1 MEIQQ
6 SIEAGLKELLPVS
19 DPKKSIGL
27 AGGGGFDPIDEKDLT
42 AAYLP
47 AEALL
52 AGGGKRWRPLLAV
65 YCCGLCG
72 KEPNET
78 VLRLAVLPE
87 AVHNGTLIIDDIEDG
102 AVLRR
107 GAPCAHI
114 RFGTDAAVNSGNLL
128 YFLPTVLIDTAGLS
142 DSQKLGLYQIYSL
155 YMRRVHFGQ
164 ALDIEWHKTDKI
176 PSEEAYFQMCRLKT
190 GSLAAMAAQTG
201 VFLGGGTESQR
212 QAAAVI
218 AENIGVFFQIIDDVI
233 NLRTGNKGK
242 NRGDDIVERKKSLP
256 VLYYCRR
263 NDPAP
268 LLRLMKTASERG
280 YADARAEI
288 AEAVSLILAD
298 GADKEAEKTA
308 LALRDETAAL
318 LRKSF
323 PASEFSRRIEEMID
337 GFFREVAVSSKIGY
351 SES

>member
-1 MEIQQ
+1 MEILQ

-47 AEALL
+47 AETLL

-72 KEPNET
+72 KEPDET

-201 VFLGGGTESQR
+201 VFLGGGTEKQR

-280 YADARAEI
+280 YTDARSEI

-323 PASEFSRRIEEMID
+323 PVSEFSRRIEEMID

>member
-1 MEIQQ
+1 MEILQ

-78 VLRLAVLPE
+78 VLRLA
-87 AVHNGTLIIDDIEDG
+87 
-102 AVLRR
+102 
-107 GAPCAHI
+107 AHI

-190 GSLAAMAAQTG
+190 GSLAAMAAQIG

>member
-1 MEIQQ
+1 MEILQ

-47 AEALL
+47 AETLL

-72 KEPNET
+72 KEPDET

-201 VFLGGGTESQR
+201 VFLGGGTEKQR

-268 LLRLMKTASERG
+268 LLRLMKTTSERG

-323 PASEFSRRIEEMID
+323 PVSEFSLKIEEMID

>member
-1 MEIQQ
+1 MEILQ

-47 AEALL
+47 AETLL

-72 KEPNET
+72 KEPDET

-201 VFLGGGTESQR
+201 VFLGGGTEKQR

-280 YADARAEI
+280 YADARAEKLLYP
-288 AEAVSLILAD
+288 EAGKTTPSQESL
-298 GADKEAEKTA
+298 
-308 LALRDETAAL
+308 
-318 LRKSF
+318 
-323 PASEFSRRIEEMID
+323 PAR
-337 GFFREVAVSSKIGY
+337 
-351 SES
+351 

>member
-1 MEIQQ
+1 MEILQ

-47 AEALL
+47 AETLL

-72 KEPNET
+72 KEPDET

-201 VFLGGGTESQR
+201 VFLGGGTEKQR

-218 AENIGVFFQIIDDVI
+218 AENIGVFFQIVDDII

-268 LLRLMKTASERG
+268 Q
-280 YADARAEI
+280 
-288 AEAVSLILAD
+288 AVSLILSD

-308 LALRDETAAL
+308 LALRGETVAL

-323 PASEFSRRIEEMID
+323 PVSEFSRRIEEMID

>member
-1 MEIQQ
+1 MEILQ

-27 AGGGGFDPIDEKDLT
+27 AGGGGFDPIDKKDLT

-47 AEALL
+47 AETLL

-72 KEPNET
+72 KEPDET

-201 VFLGGGTESQR
+201 VFLGGGTEKQR

-280 YADARAEI
+280 YTDARSEI

-323 PASEFSRRIEEMID
+323 PVSEFSRRIEEMID

>member
-1 MEIQQ
+1 MEILQ

-47 AEALL
+47 AETLL

-72 KEPNET
+72 KTPDET

-201 VFLGGGTESQR
+201 VFLGGGTEKQR

-218 AENIGVFFQIIDDVI
+218 AENIGVFFQIVDDII

-242 NRGDDIVERKKSLP
+242 NRGDDIVEAVTPTPARKLPKRFPSSLP
-256 VLYYCRR
+256 TEPTKRPKKRR
-263 NDPAP
+263 SPYGTKPSLCCGKVFPLRSSPA
-268 LLRLMKTASERG
+268 G
-280 YADARAEI
+280 
-288 AEAVSLILAD
+288 
-298 GADKEAEKTA
+298 
-308 LALRDETAAL
+308 
-318 LRKSF
+318 
-323 PASEFSRRIEEMID
+323 
-337 GFFREVAVSSKIGY
+337 
-351 SES
+351 

>member
-1 MEIQQ
+1 MEILQ

-47 AEALL
+47 AETLL

-72 KEPNET
+72 KEPDET

-201 VFLGGGTESQR
+201 VFLGGGTEKQR

-280 YADARAEI
+280 YTDARAEI

-323 PASEFSRRIEEMID
+323 PASEFSLKIEEMID

>member
-1 MEIQQ
+1 MEILQ

-27 AGGGGFDPIDEKDLT
+27 VGGEGFEPIDNKDLA

-47 AEALL
+47 AETLL

-72 KEPNET
+72 KEPDET

-201 VFLGGGTESQR
+201 VFLGGGTEKQR

-280 YADARAEI
+280 YTDARSEI

-323 PASEFSRRIEEMID
+323 PVSEFSRRIEEMID

>member
-1 MEIQQ
+1 MEILQ

-47 AEALL
+47 AETLL

-72 KEPNET
+72 KEPDET

-114 RFGTDAAVNSGNLL
+114 RFGVDTAVNSGNLL

-201 VFLGGGTESQR
+201 VFLGGGTEKQR

-318 LRKSF
+318 LGKSF
-323 PASEFSRRIEEMID
+323 PVSEFSRRIEEMID

>member
-1 MEIQQ
+1 MEILQ

-47 AEALL
+47 AETLL

-72 KEPNET
+72 KEPDET

-201 VFLGGGTESQR
+201 VFLGGGTEKQR

-256 VLYYCRR
+256 VLYYCRK

-268 LLRLMKTASERG
+268 LLQR
-280 YADARAEI
+280 
-288 AEAVSLILAD
+288 
-298 GADKEAEKTA
+298 
-308 LALRDETAAL
+308 
-318 LRKSF
+318 
-323 PASEFSRRIEEMID
+323 
-337 GFFREVAVSSKIGY
+337 
-351 SES
+351 

>member
-1 MEIQQ
+1 MEILKSIEAELKKLLQTSEPKQ
-6 SIEAGLKELLPVS
+6 SIELV
-19 DPKKSIGL
+19 
-27 AGGGGFDPIDEKDLT
+27 GGEGFEPIDNKDLA

-47 AEALL
+47 AETLL

-65 YCCGLCG
+65 YCSGLCG
-72 KEPNET
+72 KTPTET
-78 VLRLAVLPE
+78 VLRLSVLPE

-107 GAPCAHI
+107 GSPCAHI
-114 RFGTDAAVNSGNLL
+114 RFGVDTAINTGNLL
-128 YFLPTVLIDTAGLS
+128 YFLPTVLIDNAGLT
-142 DSQKLGLYQIYSL
+142 DSQKLTLYRIYSY

-176 PSEEAYFQMCRLKT
+176 PKEEAYLQMCRLKT
-190 GSLAAMAAQTG
+190 GSLAAMAAECG
-201 VFLGGGTESQR
+201 LFLGGGTPEQ
-212 QAAAVI
+212 QKIIGTV
-218 AENIGVFFQIIDDVI
+218 AENIGIVFQIADDII

-242 NRGDDIVERKKSLP
+242 NRGDDIVEKKKSLP
-256 VLYYCRR
+256 VLYYCRK

-268 LLRLMKTASERG
+268 LLQLMKIASERG
-280 YADARAEI
+280 YDNARTEI
-288 AEAVSLILAD
+288 DEAVSLILSD

-308 LALRDETAAL
+308 LALRGETVAL

-323 PASEFSRRIEEMID
+323 PVSKSSLKIEEMID